1 MLNIGNLECIL
12 WKPLSGKVNPLEKKS
27 ELCGRKKDW
36 KPVAGRAALISMEY
50 TAEKRMMEGTE
61 CPHAEKVRQR
71 KAEEQDQCLLLSHKR
86 QQKLSVQEPL
96 KKQRRTFFKA
106 FHCLVICTAFIYQYK
121 SWSQRSQ
128 PKPSANVIS
137 FLENLSPAWIHYQLL
152 LDKDCA
158 VLAVPNQLCSQ
169 MS

>member
-1 MLNIGNLECIL
+1 MQ
-12 WKPLSGKVNPLEKKS
+12 KK
-27 ELCGRKKDW
+27 
-36 KPVAGRAALISMEY
+36 Y
-50 TAEKRMMEGTE
+50 
-61 CPHAEKVRQR
+61 

-86 QQKLSVQEPL
+86 QEKLSVQEPL

-169 MS
+169 MSSLQGEIRKKWGTEKWFTEEVQLQQTPINHISLKPFLVLPHHATVGR